1 MTYLA
6 PRQGIFA
13 AIVLTS
19 LVLHLLFFAIS
30 TERSIAAQNQAVV
43 DRSIATLSQELA
55 APLSAYDRVS
65 MSVIMEPYAKEEA
78 IGYVGVNDSQGGVLV
93 SLGQSSDGY
102 RAEQVITSGDQVMGK
117 IAVQAK
123 AVSRAEILSG
133 NWVFLLSVI
142 GLHVMLWLIYGYV
155 ARPSDELKAQI
166 AKSVRKELL
175 SKGILPDQTL
185 HTAPSAAPDTAS
197 TEQVQDD
204 EDEAQDEVAPR
215 PEREPE
221 AQLAAAYTV
230 QLTFNDPH
238 HLLTT
243 VSIDTKDAYLA
254 LCYQLFDRACAAVLE
269 LPLFA
274 GVALADKHPF
284 DESGTAVTLYA
295 TDDHAKTAAAA
306 AVLSKL
312 LVMVNEVV
320 YQKHRE
326 LKRFALP
333 VKTVCSDS
341 MLSDVAKNILVMR
354 KEESLTIFGEAG
366 RSQVSMYMT
375 LAPLSHPSTVHER
388 DGREIVGV
396 TNATAE
402 RLKIARDK
410 VLLGEDHS

>member
-254 LCYQLFDRACAAVLE
+254 LCDQLFDRACAAVLE

>member
-78 IGYVGVNDSQGGVLV
+78 IGHVGVYDSQGGVLV

-102 RAEQVITSGDQVMGK
+102 RAEQVITSGDQVLGK

-185 HTAPSAAPDTAS
+185 HTAPDTAS

-243 VSIDTKDAYLA
+243 VSIDTKEAYLA
-254 LCYQLFDRACAAVLE
+254 LCDQLFDRACAAVLE

>member
-243 VSIDTKDAYLA
+243 VSIDTKEAYLA
-254 LCYQLFDRACAAVLE
+254 LCDQLFDRACAAVLE

>member
-19 LVLHLLFFAIS
+19 LILHLLFFVIS
-30 TERSIAAQNQAVV
+30 TERGISAQNQAVV

-78 IGYVGVNDSQGGVLV
+78 IGYVGVYDSQGGVLV
-93 SLGQSSDGY
+93 PLGESSDGY
-102 RAEQVITSGDQVMGK
+102 RAEQVITSGEQVLGK

-123 AVSRAEILSG
+123 SVSRAEILSG

-155 ARPSDELKAQI
+155 ARPSEELKAQI

-175 SKGILPDQTL
+175 SKGILPEQTL
-185 HTAPSAAPDTAS
+185 HTAPVAVPDTAS
-197 TEQVQDD
+197 TQEAQDD
-204 EDEAQDEVAPR
+204 EDEVVDDNALASDHEA
-215 PEREPE
+215 EPK
-221 AQLAAAYTV
+221 LAAAYTV
-230 QLTFNDPH
+230 QLTFKDPH

-243 VSIDTKDAYLA
+243 VSIDTKEAYLA
-254 LCYQLFDRACAAVLE
+254 LCDQLFDRACAAVLE

-274 GVALADKHPF
+274 GVAMADKHPF
-284 DESGTAVTLYA
+284 DESGTSVTLYA

-312 LVMVNEVV
+312 LVMVNDVV

-366 RSQVSMYMT
+366 RNQVSMYMT

-410 VLLGEDHS
+410 VLLGEEHS

>member
-30 TERSIAAQNQAVV
+30 TERSITAQNQAVV

-55 APLSAYDRVS
+55 APLAAYDRVS

-78 IGYVGVNDSQGGVLV
+78 IGYVGVYDSQGGVLV
-93 SLGQSSDGY
+93 PLGQSSDGY
-102 RAEQVITSGDQVMGK
+102 RAEQVITSGDQVLGK

-185 HTAPSAAPDTAS
+185 HTAPAAAPDTAS

-204 EDEAQDEVAPR
+204 EDGAQDEVASR
-215 PEREPE
+215 TEREPE

-230 QLTFNDPH
+230 QLTFKDPH

-254 LCYQLFDRACAAVLE
+254 LCDQLFDRACAAVLE

-326 LKRFALP
+326 IKRFALP
-333 VKTVCSDS
+333 VKAVCSDS
-341 MLSDVAKNILVMR
+341 MLSDVAKNILLMR

-366 RSQVSMYMT
+366 RNQVSMYMT